1 MFQSFI
7 VEVNTNKLEDL
18 YTTLYKK
25 TPEWVQSKL
34 DYLKINVYLHK
45 LADKFQDRVDK
56 IEAKFSDKDSHTSEV
71 VSTNESED

>member
-1 MFQSFI
+1 M
-7 VEVNTNKLEDL
+7 EVNTNKLEDL

-45 LADKFQDRVDK
+45 LADKFQDQVDK
-56 IEAKFSDKDSHTSEV
+56 IDAKFPPTLTSDKDSHTSEL
-71 VSTNESED
+71 STNESED